1 MKWFL
6 RIFFVLVLANICIG
20 YVIRKD
26 DMPLGEKWIGLSV
39 AIGFFIYMPIFLVH
53 RWKGK
58 RLQDYT
64 LSSENLKKMRDTLDP
79 PKQRKKS

>member
-6 RIFFVLVLANICIG
+6 RIFFILLLSNICVG
-20 YVIRKD
+20 YAIRQD

-39 AIGFFIYMPIFLVH
+39 VTGFLVYMPIFLVH

-58 RLQDYT
+58 QLKDYT
-64 LSSENLKKMRDTLDP
+64 LSPENLKKMKETLE
-79 PKQRKKS
+79 PKKTRKKS

>member
-6 RIFFVLVLANICIG
+6 RIFFVLVLANICVG
-20 YVIRKD
+20 YAIRQD

-39 AIGFFIYMPIFLVH
+39 AIGFSIYMPIFLVH

-58 RLQDYT
+58 QLKDYT
-64 LSSENLKKMRDTLDP
+64 LSPENLKKMKETLE
-79 PKQRKKS
+79 PKKTRKKS

>member
-6 RIFFVLVLANICIG
+6 RIFFVLVLANICVG
-20 YVIRKD
+20 YAIRQD
-26 DMPLGEKWIGLSV
+26 NLPLGEKWIGFSV
-39 AIGFFIYMPIFLVH
+39 LAGFGVFMPLFLAH

-64 LSSENLKKMRDTLDP
+64 LSSENLNKMKETLEPNKK
-79 PKQRKKS
+79 KKRS